1 MTRQEKQ
8 GEAAL
13 RARAT
18 GTPTARGPLSR
29 AVFWWGLAAAA
40 PLCFLL
46 IFFLWPVVSLM
57 AVGFGVGSIG
67 GASGAAGAAGL
78 EQFTAIFAESRTWRV
93 IGQTF
98 AQAVCGTVLSVL
110 LGLPAAFVLY
120 RLEFRGRNLL
130 RGLATVPFVLP
141 TVVVAVAFTALFGPG
156 APLGWLGLDQSFL
169 IIVLALSFFN
179 VTVVART
186 VGGFWANLDGRVEQA
201 ARMLGASPARVFAT
215 VTLPRLAPALASAA
229 ALVFLFCATSFGV
242 VLVLGGRAFS
252 NVETEIYRLTVQ
264 YLDLNSAAAL
274 SIVQFVIVAAV
285 LVVSGRLRRRLERAN
300 ELRFDASQ
308 SVRFSRAHLPAVT
321 VFVLT
326 TVLLHFLPI
335 FALVFRSLRDGNGQ
349 FTVQNYLNIF
359 APPASAKLSGSVLDA
374 AMLSIGIALIATT
387 IAVSLGICVALVAS
401 RKPRARSARRAIDA
415 FDGFVMLPLGVSAVT
430 VGFGLLITM
439 HQPFGIGI
447 DLRTSIVLIPIA
459 QAIVA
464 LPLVVRTLL
473 PVLRGIDG
481 RQRDAAAMLGA
492 GPLRVLRTI
501 DLKVMARPLG
511 LAIGFAFAASLGE
524 FGATAFLV
532 RPGAQTL
539 PVMVS
544 QLISKQGA
552 ENYGMALAAAVLL
565 GALTA
570 GVMLLAERWR
580 GEVASEL

>member
-8 GEAAL
+8 SEAAL
-13 RARAT
+13 RGNTSGGVR
-18 GTPTARGPLSR
+18 RSHSGP
-29 AVFWWGLAAAA
+29 AIWWSLAAAV
-40 PLCFLL
+40 PLCFLCV
-46 IFFLWPVVSLM
+46 FFLWPVASLM
-57 AVGFGVGSIG
+57 AVGLGLGEIG
-67 GASGAAGAAGL
+67 GTSSAAATG
-78 EQFTAIFAESRTWRV
+78 FTQLTEIFSEPRTLRV

-98 AQAVCGTVLSVL
+98 AQAVCGTVLSVV
-110 LGLPAAFVLY
+110 LGVPSAFVLY

-141 TVVVAVAFTALFGPG
+141 TVVVGVAFTALLGPG
-156 APLGWLGLDQSFL
+156 APLAWLGLDQSFL

-201 ARMLGASPARVFAT
+201 ARMLGASPARVFGT
-215 VTLPRLAPALASAA
+215 VTLPRLAPALASSA

-242 VLVLGGRAFS
+242 VLVLGGRKFS

-285 LVVSGRLRRRLERAN
+285 LVVSGRLRRGLERAN

-308 SVRFSRAHLPAVT
+308 PVRFSRVHLPAVL
-321 VFVLT
+321 VFAVT
-326 TVLLHFLPI
+326 TLLLHMLPI
-335 FALVFRSLRDGNGQ
+335 LALVLRSLRDGAGR
-349 FTVQNYLNIF
+349 FTLQNYKNLF
-359 APPASAKLSGSVLDA
+359 AAPAGSKLSGSVIDA
-374 AMLSIGIALIATT
+374 AMLSIGIALIATA
-387 IAVSLGICVALVAS
+387 IAIVLGVCVALVAS

-415 FDGFVMLPLGVSAVT
+415 FDGIVMLPLGVSAVT

-473 PVLRGIDG
+473 PVLRGIDE

-492 GPLRVLRTI
+492 GPLRVLGTI
-501 DLKVMARPLG
+501 DMKVMARPLG
-511 LAIGFAFAASLGE
+511 LAVGFAFAASLGE

-570 GVMLLAERWR
+570 AVMLLAERWR
-580 GEVASEL
+580 GEVASEI